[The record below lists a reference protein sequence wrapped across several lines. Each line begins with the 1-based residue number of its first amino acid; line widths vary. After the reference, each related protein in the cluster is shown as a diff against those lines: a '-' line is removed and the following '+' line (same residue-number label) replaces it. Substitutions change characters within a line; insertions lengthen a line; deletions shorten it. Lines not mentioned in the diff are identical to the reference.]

1 MGFRVNADQIKTNY
15 TDTLS
20 RFTADLKYEDIPAE
34 VRERAKFIA
43 MQTVGVGLATKGT
56 PIADRSVALGKFTG
70 GAVSEGGA
78 TLWTTGCKSSVV
90 GAAFCNSTLADAL
103 DWEDCSWTG
112 HPSASIIPVAFAVAE
127 AEHKS
132 GKDYITAI
140 VAAYE
145 VYQRIAMAV
154 QPPENWPN
162 YKGWG
167 LTSWQIFAGVI
178 PAAKLYG
185 LNAEQVNQAIGFGA
199 TNCTIPG
206 QLHHITMSDAYHYEH
221 GYRSMDGVVSAMN
234 AKLGISNYMDALD
247 DPWSFE
253 NHMCVSPFPE
263 WYTKDLGKRWLTM
276 ETLLKHWPANMWI
289 QTPLELTDRLLTE
302 HDIKKDDIA
311 EIIVDPPTY
320 LRMYYSPD
328 GYSSMMQAQFSIP
341 YMLACLI
348 LDHTPGA
355 NWCDETKLKDSEIL
369 ALAAK
374 IHGGNSDMLYM
385 PQCFKNFQK
394 GRHPVITVTIKTFSG
409 KEYSETME
417 GHLGHPRMM
426 MTPEQFKDRFR
437 IQAAPTLRGD
447 KLEQVADLRAN
458 VERCDDMAKV
468 GELLR

>member
-15 TDTLS
+15 TDTLA
-20 RFTADLKYEDIPAE
+20 RFAAELKYEDIPPE

-43 MQTVGVGLATKGT
+43 MQTVGVGLAAKGT
-56 PIADRSVALGKFTG
+56 PIAERSVALGKFTG
-70 GAVSEGGA
+70 GIVSEGGA
-78 TLWTTGCKSSVV
+78 TLWTDGSKTSVV

-145 VYQRIAMAV
+145 VYQRIAMVV

-167 LTSWQIFAGVI
+167 LTSWQSFAGVL
-178 PAAKLYG
+178 PAAKLYD
-185 LNAEQVNQAIGFGA
+185 LNAEQMNQALGYGA

-234 AKLGISNYMDALD
+234 VKLGISNYTDALD

-263 WYTKDLGKRWLTM
+263 WYTKDLGTHWLTM

-289 QTPLELTDRLLTE
+289 QTPLELTENLLSKHNIKAE
-302 HDIKKDDIA
+302 DIV
-311 EIIVDPPTY
+311 EIIVDPAVY
-320 LRMYYSPD
+320 LRMYYSPE
-328 GYSSMMQAQFSIP
+328 GYTSMMQAQFSIP
-341 YMLACLI
+341 FMLASLI
-348 LDHTPGA
+348 LDRVPGS
-355 NWCDETKLKDSEIL
+355 NWCDESKLHDPEIL
-369 ALAAK
+369 ALAGKVHA
-374 IHGGNSDMLYM
+374 GPGDMLYM

-394 GRHPVITVTIKTFSG
+394 GHHPVMSVTIKTNDGSA
-409 KEYSETME
+409 YTETME

-426 MTPEQFKDRFR
+426 MTPEQFKERFR
-437 IQAAPTLRGD
+437 IQAAPCVQGEA
-447 KLEQVADLRAN
+447 LERLADALAN
-458 VERCDDMAKV
+458 VENCEDMAEI
-468 GELLR
+468 GAMLR